1 MSVTWVALLRTKM
14 RADNLQEQ
22 VKRTNDAVQ
31 LLSLS
36 NQRLSAQNQAKD
48 TVIAEAIAAINALL
62 VEGVEG
68 NETRARQM
76 MLRLGQALR

>member
-1 MSVTWVALLRTKM
+1 MSITWVALLRTKM
-14 RADNLQEQ
+14 RADNLQQQ
-22 VKRTNDAVQ
+22 VERANDTVQ

-48 TVIAEAIAAINALL
+48 TVIAEAIAVINALL

-68 NETRARQM
+68 NEARASQM
-76 MLRLGQALR
+76 MLRLGRVLR